1 VSEHDTDAGED
12 VRGEDLEPPEA
23 LEELLEEIAD
33 GLGLDVE
40 VVVEEQEEVLT
51 GRLKGEEVGLFIGR
65 HGQTIDAVQHLA
77 QRIVFPEGP
86 ASVRIVID
94 ANGYR
99 ERRAE
104 TLRADADEAADE
116 ALRLGE
122 PVELDP
128 LPPFERRIVH
138 EYLRERGDVTTH
150 SEGNEP
156 ERYLVITPAKTGDR
170 LDRFT

>member
-1 VSEHDTDAGED
+1 MSDRDTAADDVSS
-12 VRGEDLEPPEA
+12 EDLDPDES
-23 LEELLEEIAD
+23 LQELLEEIVD

-40 VVVEEQEEVLT
+40 IEVTENDEILRGQLT
-51 GRLKGEEVGLFIGR
+51 GEDVGLFIGR

-77 QRIVFPEGP
+77 QRIVFPDGP
-86 ASVRIVID
+86 ADVRVVID

-104 TLRADADEAADE
+104 ALRADADEAADE

-138 EYLRERGDVTTH
+138 EYLRERGDVATH

-156 ERYLVITPAKTGDR
+156 ERYLIVTPPAP
-170 LDRFT
+170 

>member
-1 VSEHDTDAGED
+1 MSEPDDDRDA
-12 VRGEDLEPPEA
+12 EDLGEADLDPVEA
-23 LEELLEEIAD
+23 LGELLEEIAD
-33 GLGLDVE
+33 GLRLDVD
-40 VVVEEQEEVLT
+40 VQVEERDGILN
-51 GRLKGEEVGLFIGR
+51 GRLEGEDVGLFIGR

-86 ASVRIVID
+86 SSVRVVID

-99 ERRAE
+99 DRRAE
-104 TLRADADEAADE
+104 ALRGEADDAADE
-116 ALRLGE
+116 ALSSGK

-138 EYLRERGDVTTH
+138 EYLRERGDVETH

-156 ERYLVITPAKTGDR
+156 ERYLVVTPLVD
-170 LDRFT
+170 

>member
-1 VSEHDTDAGED
+1 M
-12 VRGEDLEPPEA
+12 
-23 LEELLEEIAD
+23 
-33 GLGLDVE
+33 
-40 VVVEEQEEVLT
+40 LT
-51 GRLKGEEVGLFIGR
+51 GRLKGEDVGLFIGR

-77 QRIVFPEGP
+77 QRIVFPDGP
-86 ASVRIVID
+86 SEVRVVID

-104 TLRADADEAADE
+104 ALRADADDAAED
-116 ALRLGE
+116 AVRLGR

-150 SEGNEP
+150 SEGDEP
-156 ERYLVITPAKTGDR
+156 RRYLIVTPRGS
-170 LDRFT
+170 

>member
-1 VSEHDTDAGED
+1 MSDDAGVED
-12 VRGEDLEPPEA
+12 ATSEELEPAEA
-23 LEELLEEIAD
+23 LEELLEEIAE

-40 VVVEEQEEVLT
+40 VEVEEREELLS
-51 GRLKGEEVGLFIGR
+51 GRLKGEDVGLFIGR

-77 QRIVFPEGP
+77 QRIVFPDGP
-86 ASVRIVID
+86 SDVRVVID

-99 ERRAE
+99 DRRAE
-104 TLRADADEAADE
+104 ALRAAADDAAEE
-116 ALRLGE
+116 ALRLGG

-138 EYLRERGDVTTH
+138 EYLRERGDVETH

-156 ERYLVITPAKTGDR
+156 ERFLIVSPR
-170 LDRFT
+170 SE

>member
-1 VSEHDTDAGED
+1 MSDRDTAADDVSS
-12 VRGEDLEPPEA
+12 EDLEPDES
-23 LEELLEEIAD
+23 LQELLEEIVD

-40 VVVEEQEEVLT
+40 IEVTENDEILRGQLT
-51 GRLKGEEVGLFIGR
+51 GEDVGLFIGR

-77 QRIVFPEGP
+77 QRIVFPDGP
-86 ASVRIVID
+86 ADVRVVID

-104 TLRADADEAADE
+104 ALRADADEAADE

-138 EYLRERGDVTTH
+138 EYLRERGDVATH

-156 ERYLVITPAKTGDR
+156 ERYLIITPQAP
-170 LDRFT
+170 